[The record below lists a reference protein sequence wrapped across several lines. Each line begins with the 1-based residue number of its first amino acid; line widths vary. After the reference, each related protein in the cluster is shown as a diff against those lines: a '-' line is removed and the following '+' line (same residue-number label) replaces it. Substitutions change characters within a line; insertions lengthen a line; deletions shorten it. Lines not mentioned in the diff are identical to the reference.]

1 MNKNEIY
8 GLFDLYAEKRKEI
21 LASDAEL
28 LEEKAAKPD
37 YIDIDKDGDKKES
50 MKKAAKDAKNEEV
63 EESSHDKTG
72 EESDAQ
78 LVDDVE
84 KEDEEGK
91 DASGKPLMKTAKKEL
106 KKSGSVSAK
115 VRDDLERDNVDA
127 KKESVQRKKAPIK
140 ENNHQELKTHFKNI
154 LEKNGISD
162 MVTQRILK
170 SMLEAYKLGKQSR
183 V

>member
-28 LEEKAAKPD
+28 LEENAAKPD

-50 MKKAAKDAKNEEV
+50 MKKAKKDKDNAFPHDETYD
-63 EESSHDKTG
+63 ESNHDKTG
-72 EESDAQ
+72 GNSDAE
-78 LVDDVE
+78 LLKKVE
-84 KEDEEGK
+84 KKKGAAGK
-91 DASGKPLMKTAKKEL
+91 KLIKTAKKEL
-106 KKSGSVSAK
+106 KDKGSVSAK
-115 VRDDLERDNVDA
+115 VRDDLARDEYEES
-127 KKESVQRKKAPIK
+127 KKVAKAPIK
-140 ENNHQELKTHFKNI
+140 ENNHEALKSHFKNI

>member
-63 EESSHDKTG
+63 EESNHDKTG
-72 EESDAQ
+72 EDSDAE
-78 LVDDVE
+78 LLNKVE
-84 KEDEEGK
+84 KKKGAAGK
-91 DASGKPLMKTAKKEL
+91 KLIKTAKKEL
-106 KKSGSVSAK
+106 KDKGSVSAK
-115 VRDDLERDNVDA
+115 VRDDLARDEYEES
-127 KKESVQRKKAPIK
+127 KKVAKAPIK
-140 ENNHQELKTHFKNI
+140 ENNHEALKTHFKNI

>member
-1 MNKNEIY
+1 MDKKEIY

-21 LASDAEL
+21 LSSDSQL

-37 YIDIDKDGDKKES
+37 YIDIDKDGNKKES

-63 EESSHDKTG
+63 EESNHDKTG
-72 EESDAQ
+72 EDSDAE
-78 LVDDVE
+78 LLKKVE
-84 KEDEEGK
+84 KRKGAAGK
-91 DASGKPLMKTAKKEL
+91 KLLKTAKKEL
-106 KKSGSVSAK
+106 KDKGSVSAK
-115 VRDDLERDNVDA
+115 VRDDLARDEYE
-127 KKESVQRKKAPIK
+127 ESKQNKRIAIK
-140 ENNHQELKTHFKNI
+140 EEREQLKVHFKGI

>member
-63 EESSHDKTG
+63 EESNHDKTG
-72 EESDAQ
+72 EDSDAE
-78 LVDDVE
+78 LLAKVE
-84 KEDEEGK
+84 KKKGAAGK
-91 DASGKPLMKTAKKEL
+91 KLIKTAKKEL
-106 KKSGSVSAK
+106 KDKGSVSAK
-115 VRDDLERDNVDA
+115 VRDDLARDEYEES
-127 KKESVQRKKAPIK
+127 KKIAKAPIK
-140 ENNHQELKTHFKNI
+140 ENNHEALKSHFKNI

>member
-21 LASDAEL
+21 LSSDAQL
-28 LEEKAAKPD
+28 LEEKASKPD

-50 MKKAAKDAKNEEV
+50 MKKASADAKNKEV

-72 EESDAQ
+72 EDSDAE
-78 LVDDVE
+78 LLSKVE
-84 KEDEEGK
+84 KKKGAAGK
-91 DASGKPLMKTAKKEL
+91 KLIKTAKKEL
-106 KKSGSVSAK
+106 KDKGSVSAK
-115 VRDDLERDNVDA
+115 VRDDLARDEYEESKKVA
-127 KKESVQRKKAPIK
+127 KSPIK
-140 ENNHQELKTHFKNI
+140 ENNHQALKAHFKNI